1 METIT
6 KTAGFILSGLFGMGF
21 VAMAV
26 ITLLPA
32 AASKP
37 NLLGYYSVCSWAP
50 NSTAILVFFAATS
63 LILTFRFR
71 NKQRQKAGVRF
82 MP

>member
-1 METIT
+1 MGKIT
-6 KTAGFILSGLFGMGF
+6 RTAGLILSGFFGIGF
-21 VAMAV
+21 VALAV

-50 NSTAILVFFAATS
+50 NSTVILVFFVVIS
-63 LILTFRFR
+63 LMLALKFR
-71 NKQRQKAGVRF
+71 NK
-82 MP
+82 

>member
-1 METIT
+1 MGTIAR
-6 KTAGFILSGLFGMGF
+6 TAGLILSGFFGIGF

-32 AASKP
+32 VASKQ

-63 LILTFRFR
+63 LILALRFR
-71 NKQRQKAGVRF
+71 NK
-82 MP
+82 